1 LAHDAPF
8 QQTLFVQTASSFDAT
23 LSKVERIW
31 LDETA
36 WVDVLSGWVGGA
48 DAVFDELLQKQRW
61 GQRTRWMFD
70 HRVVEPRLTARWE
83 LASDLPLEPPI
94 LESLRQALSAHYK
107 VAFDSAG
114 FNLYR
119 DGGDSVAWHRDKIRR
134 EIREPIVPLVS
145 LGEQRNLLFRPF
157 GGGRSRAFPLGHG
170 DLLVTGGQTQRTWEH
185 AVPKVSR
192 AGARISIAFRHGLDK
207 RAYGD
212 ASLRGRELPLE
223 GDIPAPFGNSP
234 SHDEKYSSVASI
246 LSNDAK
252 GRRFLPRR

>member
-1 LAHDAPF
+1 MLAHHAPF
-8 QQTLFVQTASSFDAT
+8 QRALFVQTASSFDAT

-36 WVDVLSGWVGGA
+36 WVDVLPGWLGGA
-48 DAVFDELLQKQRW
+48 DGLFDELLQKQRW
-61 GQRTRWMFD
+61 GQRTRWIFD
-70 HRVVEPRLTARWE
+70 HSVIEPRLTARWE
-83 LASDLPLEPPI
+83 LASHLPLEPPI
-94 LESLRQALSAHYK
+94 IESIRQALSAHYK

-134 EIREPIVPLVS
+134 EIREPVVPLVS

-192 AGARISIAFRHGLDK
+192 AGARLSIAFRHGLDK

-212 ASLRGRELPLE
+212 ASIGSPERTIDGDSFATHGARGRTR
-223 GDIPAPFGNSP
+223 P
-234 SHDEKYSSVASI
+234 S
-246 LSNDAK
+246 
-252 GRRFLPRR
+252 RT